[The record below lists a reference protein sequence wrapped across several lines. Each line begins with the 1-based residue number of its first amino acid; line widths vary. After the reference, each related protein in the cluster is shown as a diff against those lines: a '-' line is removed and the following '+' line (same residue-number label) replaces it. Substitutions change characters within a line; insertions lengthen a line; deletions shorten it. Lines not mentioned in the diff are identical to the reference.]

1 AGDRTHARLEQ
12 IDHAVEATIKQIEN
26 VSGNVKSAA
35 PRPVREVSG
44 IAAGISAMV
53 ATLVRGRH
61 KRSVDS
67 AKCSY
72 RGGPYVDGLTSHKHR
87 QPNPIP
93 SNFWLQIEELAGLS
107 RAAPD
112 AALLRRGKGCSG
124 SSKNGHR
131 RDSLLT

>member
-1 AGDRTHARLEQ
+1 
-12 IDHAVEATIKQIEN
+12 
-26 VSGNVKSAA
+26 
-35 PRPVREVSG
+35 
-44 IAAGISAMV
+44 MV
-53 ATLVRGRH
+53 ATSVRGRH

-93 SNFWLQIEELAGLS
+93 SNFRLQIEEFAGLS

-112 AALLRRGKGCSG
+112 AALLRRGPRMFRKQQKWSPPGQPAYIWT
-124 SSKNGHR
+124 SKPTAKLGTAFKPR
-131 RDSLLT
+131 YGP